1 MRLTPA
7 KRLRPASVSE
17 VLQPGEEVTSVSNAE
32 QNFTSIS
39 QISETQQVGTRAWT
53 IECREDVHQK
63 LEELSSRFGKLEADL
78 SALKKTLAPSHIR
91 NLAAQV
97 LLHAVA
103 PLELS
108 ETDHRFQDLAKQH
121 YKPLLDFAEQLA
133 VRPALL
139 AARADA
145 LIKRRNKTIHSNVH
159 QAEVKATQG
168 LLDSQP
174 DLRTDYKHE
183 TEILANYDLLQNC
196 FKCVHL
202 ACCKACTCDHS
213 MRSAALASLGVS
225 HAWTGQTRRANC
237 TGRAAIFIILVHRVR
252 LECMVCPK
260 A

>member
-53 IECREDVHQK
+53 VEYREDVHQK

-108 ETDHRFQDLAKQH
+108 ETDHRVQDLAKQH
-121 YKPLLDFAEQLA
+121 YQPLLDFAEQLA

-145 LIKRRNKTIHSNVH
+145 GTRLFSAGTRLFIATCFRQKLRLRRGSWTVSQTCARTISTRP
-159 QAEVKATQG
+159 K
-168 LLDSQP
+168 SC
-174 DLRTDYKHE
+174 RT
-183 TEILANYDLLQNC
+183 T
-196 FKCVHL
+196 
-202 ACCKACTCDHS
+202 TCYRTAS
-213 MRSAALASLGVS
+213 SA
-225 HAWTGQTRRANC
+225 
-237 TGRAAIFIILVHRVR
+237 FI
-252 LECMVCPK
+252 
-260 A
+260 